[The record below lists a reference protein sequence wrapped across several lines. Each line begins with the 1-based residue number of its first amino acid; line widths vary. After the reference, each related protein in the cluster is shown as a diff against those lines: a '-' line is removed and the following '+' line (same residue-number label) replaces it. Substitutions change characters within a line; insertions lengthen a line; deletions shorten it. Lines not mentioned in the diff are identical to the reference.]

1 MARPRP
7 PYGLFRAL
15 RFARARGQLRRHPA
29 LRRTATA
36 AQRRYAPGRQT
47 FCCADQCNPS
57 VGLQGSWAEPCL
69 SRSLIP
75 EKLDG
80 LATGTLPE
88 LKLVKFSSVS
98 IRVATGDPDRSL
110 LFVHYRRKKYDPFFV
125 SAPSRFASS
134 RYPSG
139 STAPPVNTAS
149 FGKTRAAVL
158 SLPSR
163 RKITRVPCALS
174 CSATD
179 TASRWLSSKQSPI

>member
-1 MARPRP
+1 MHQGDEFFAARTS
-7 PYGLFRAL
+7 AI
-15 RFARARGQLRRHPA
+15 
-29 LRRTATA
+29 
-36 AQRRYAPGRQT
+36 
-47 FCCADQCNPS
+47 
-57 VGLQGSWAEPCL
+57 GLQGSWAEPCL
-69 SRSLIP
+69 SRSLMP

-98 IRVATGDPDRSL
+98 ICVATGDPDRSPL
-110 LFVHYRRKKYDPFFV
+110 LVHYRRKKYGPFFV

-134 RYPSG
+134 RYSRSSTAPGSVSRFSLRRCSPPTASTATAPSSSRRRPSDERSNG
-139 STAPPVNTAS
+139 STAPPVNAAS

-158 SLPSR
+158 SLPSC